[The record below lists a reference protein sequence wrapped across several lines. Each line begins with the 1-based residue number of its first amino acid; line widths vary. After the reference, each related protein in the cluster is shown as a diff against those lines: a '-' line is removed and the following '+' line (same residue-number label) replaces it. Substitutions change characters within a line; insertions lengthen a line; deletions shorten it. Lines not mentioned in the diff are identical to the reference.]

1 MSKGL
6 LHLEGLIVL
15 LGAVYFYASIDASW
29 WLFFLCL
36 LLPDL
41 FMLGYVFNNRI
52 GALIYNIGHTYLIPL
67 ILLLLSVSLKQ
78 DLLLALSLIWI
89 AHIGMDRTVG
99 YGLKYPTQFKDTHL
113 QKV

>member
-6 LHLEGLIVL
+6 LHLEGLVVL
-15 LGAVYFYASIDASW
+15 IGSIYFYSLIDGSW

-41 FMLGYVFNNRI
+41 FMLGYVHNK
-52 GALIYNIGHTYLIPL
+52 GTGSMIYNIGHTYVIP
-67 ILLLLSVSLKQ
+67 LLLLMVSVGLKQ
-78 DLLLALSLIWI
+78 DLLLALSVIWM
-89 AHIGMDRTVG
+89 AHIGMDRTLG
-99 YGLKYPTQFKDTHL
+99 YGLKYLSDFKDTHL

>member
-1 MSKGL
+1 MNKGL

-15 LGAVYFYASIDASW
+15 LGSLYFYASIDASW

-36 LLPDL
+36 FLPDL
-41 FMLGYVFNNRI
+41 FMLGYVMNNRI
-52 GALIYNIGHTYLIPL
+52 GALIYNIGHTYVFPF
-67 ILLLLSVSLKQ
+67 ILLILSVSLNL

-99 YGLKYPTQFKDTHL
+99 YGLKYPSQFKETHL